1 MANKTN
7 NDGWEDI
14 PEFDSVEA
22 QRVREQEDSEIEA
35 DIKER
40 EKP

>member
-1 MANKTN
+1 MANKKN
-7 NDGWEDI
+7 KDGWEDI
-14 PEFDSVEA
+14 PDFDSAEA
-22 QRVREQEDSEIEA
+22 QRLREQEDREIEA